1 MSVSVCVPSCVTYV
15 CMLLGVE
22 QDHEALSPPPPPPS
36 LQLSEDTDHQ
46 EEKVRLYRALGQ
58 TDNVDILAKCHEYSI
73 SVSETHCAVGWR
85 HRED

>member
-22 QDHEALSPPPPPPS
+22 QDHEALSPPPPPLPS
-36 LQLSEDTDHQ
+36 LQLSENTDHQ

-58 TDNVDILAKCHEYSI
+58 TDNEDILAKCHEYAI
-73 SVSETHCAVGWR
+73 SVSDTHSAVG
-85 HRED
+85 